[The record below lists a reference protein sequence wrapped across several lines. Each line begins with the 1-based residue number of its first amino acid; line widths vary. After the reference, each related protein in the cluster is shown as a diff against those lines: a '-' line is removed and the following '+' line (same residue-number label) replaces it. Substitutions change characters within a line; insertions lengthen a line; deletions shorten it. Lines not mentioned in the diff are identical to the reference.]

1 MCVYETLG
9 MIVKYLWKHILRRVG
24 YKVSLRPRSLAEFN
38 VYEGEM
44 GLKNYGNIFKD
55 LWAGLGLQVQNSFKD
70 EASSQVDKLSTI
82 NES

>member
-1 MCVYETLG
+1 M
-9 MIVKYLWKHILRRVG
+9 

-55 LWAGLGLQVQNSFKD
+55 LRAGLGLQVQVQNSSKD
-70 EASSQVDKLSTI
+70 EASSQVDKLSKN